1 MLIRAIALLLVLTG
15 CTSQAKLMRWYVQS
29 VDAQR
34 TGQLELAR
42 RGYEQLLAEDPGF
55 EGANNNLAILQF
67 RADKPTNG
75 LNSLQKELKLRPTL
89 RAARLNE
96 VIALTAAKD
105 KRAVPRAQE
114 FTAAHPK
121 DGLGFLALGTALAVT
136 KAAGTHAEAALAQAI
151 QLGPEAVT
159 AQALF
164 QRGQLRASRQAYVKA
179 AADFTAVSKL
189 RRDAIAHY
197 NRGLALTRAGQYRA
211 AVDAL
216 KLAAALDPDAA
227 AIAHAEALAQSLL
240 KDDGATLSALS
251 RAAKLEPRRSGLR
264 FLAGLVYMEKKD
276 WPKAAMAFQQELQ
289 VAPKASAASFNLGLV
304 QVELGDLKAAR
315 RAFARAVELDPSDD
329 AASKNRNLLAKM
341 LEDS

>member
-1 MLIRAIALLLVLTG
+1 MLIRVMALLLLLAG
-15 CTSQAKLMRWYVQS
+15 CTSQGKLKRWYVQA

-42 RGYEQLLAEDPGF
+42 RGYEQLLAEDSGF

-67 RADKPTNG
+67 RADKPAEG
-75 LNSLQKELKLRPTL
+75 LSSLQKELKLRPTL

-96 VIALTAAKD
+96 VIALTVAKD
-105 KRAVPRAQE
+105 KRAVARAQE

-121 DGLGFLALGTALAVT
+121 DGLGFLALGTALAMTEASGSDV
-136 KAAGTHAEAALAQAI
+136 EAALAQAI
-151 QLGPEAVT
+151 QLGPEPVT

-164 QRGQLRASRQAYVKA
+164 QRAQVQARQQEYAKA
-179 AADFTAVSKL
+179 AADFAAVSKL
-189 RRDAIAHY
+189 RRDATAHY
-197 NRGLALTRAGQYRA
+197 NRGLVLTRAGQYRA
-211 AVDAL
+211 AVEAL

-227 AIAHAEALAQSLL
+227 AIAHAEALAQRLL

-264 FLAGLVYMEKKD
+264 FLAGLVYMDKQD
-276 WPKAAMAFQQELQ
+276 WPKAAKAFEQELQ
-289 VAPKASAASFNLGLV
+289 VAPTASAASFNLGLV
-304 QVELGDLKAAR
+304 HVELGDLREAR
-315 RAFARAVELDPSDD
+315 RAFARAAELDPADD
-329 AASKNRNLLAKM
+329 AASKNRDLLGKM